1 MVGTGDVGRVTVKD
15 RGTAESAPSTKSRST
30 SEISGRSVV
39 VRNGDP
45 RVDPKSWPK
54 SRAGLGG
61 PAREELEVE
70 VDGNWKRAGRETFRE
85 YRREP
90 LLRENGGGVTGRT
103 WDGETSI

>member
-54 SRAGLGG
+54 SRSGLGG
-61 PAREELEVE
+61 PARGGPEVE
-70 VDGNWKRAGRETFRE
+70 VDGN
-85 YRREP
+85 
-90 LLRENGGGVTGRT
+90 
-103 WDGETSI
+103 